1 MLENLSKTREFW
13 HSQIKCASPPLSENE
28 QPEDLPA
35 EGTSEE
41 VVVVMPKTISEES
54 SMSCSDEN
62 ELQTCPVDGG
72 DADTCS
78 LQSSTDSLAN
88 VKRYTIISERGD
100 REK

>member
-1 MLENLSKTREFW
+1 MLENLSKTREYW

-28 QPEDLPA
+28 QPEHPPA
-35 EGTSEE
+35 EGASAE
-41 VVVVMPKTISEES
+41 VVVMPKTISEES

-62 ELQTCPVDGG
+62 ELQTCPVDDG

-88 VKRYTIISERGD
+88 VKRYTIVSERGG
-100 REK
+100 